1 MSGNT
6 SLQHTLGALLL
17 DSRHLLFTSTKMTR
31 WSDALRTSTSLRDGA
46 AASNLASLRP
56 SIRID
61 RLRDIHGYSHAT
73 LLRSVFG
80 QTWSQLRSV
89 DPARL
94 RQKDRA
100 WHVNILGERSIDVG
114 GPYRE
119 SLSQI
124 VHELEE
130 KHVRMFV
137 PSPNQ
142 RKSVGMLQDKY
153 LPNTDYRDEDH
164 MSMYY
169 FLGQLMGVALRSH
182 NPIVLNLPPF
192 VWKLVVG
199 QLTTRHDLK
208 EIDADLISYHDG
220 LLVLS
225 EEMEMSMVEMIG
237 KTEVKEVLNDD
248 GEDGILVA
256 AERSSTQ
263 QEDGGQKKRK
273 KEALAAAEEMF
284 AAQYD
289 LVWTTTNS
297 LGGTVVV
304 LLPDESDDAEEEEEE
319 EEEKEEEK
327 EEEEKV
333 KVEGDR
339 GEDSSKS
346 RGAPLSSASSSAAAS
361 LPPVKYVDIHKYV
374 SACEKYR
381 LEEFVPHAAA
391 VRRGLSTIVPL
402 VSLNLW
408 TWYELELQVC
418 GTPGFD
424 VSVLQ
429 RHTKYKNGLSD
440 NHMLV
445 QWLWSILNDFEPN
458 ERQRFLRF
466 VWGRTRL
473 PLAEEG
479 WTNSFVVSKRHSS
492 SSSSSSRNDSSSE
505 GDGGGEEDAV
515 LPEAHT
521 CFNQLDLPAYGSKEV
536 MRERLLF
543 AITFCS
549 SIDTDA

>member
-1 MSGNT
+1 MLNESLFSFLPIMDWKRTVSGNT
-6 SLQHTLGALLL
+6 SLQHTLGSLLL

-153 LPNTDYRDEDH
+153 LPNTDYRDDDH

-208 EIDADLISYHDG
+208 EVDADLISYHDG
-220 LLVLS
+220 LLVLV
-225 EEMEMSMVEMIG
+225 EEMEMNMVEMIG
-237 KTEVKEVLNDD
+237 KTEVN
-248 GEDGILVA
+248 
-256 AERSSTQ
+256 TQ
-263 QEDGGQKKRK
+263 QEDEGQEKRK
-273 KEALAAAEEMF
+273 KEALAATEEMF

-297 LGGTVVV
+297 LGGTVIV
-304 LLPDESDDAEEEEEE
+304 LLPDESDDAEEEE
-319 EEEKEEEK
+319 K
-327 EEEEKV
+327 EKV
-333 KVEGDR
+333 TVTVTVRGDK

-346 RGAPLSSASSSAAAS
+346 GGAPLSSGSSSAVAS
-361 LPPVKYVDIHKYV
+361 FQPVKYVDIHKYV

-391 VRRGLSTIVPL
+391 IRRGLSTIVPL
-402 VSLNLW
+402 VSLNIW

-440 NHMLV
+440 KHMLV
-445 QWLWSILNDFEPN
+445 QWLWSILNGFEPN

-492 SSSSSSRNDSSSE
+492 SGE
-505 GDGGGEEDAV
+505 GGGGEEDAV

-521 CFNQLDLPAYGSKEV
+521 CFNQLDLPAYGSKKV

-543 AITFCS
+543 AITYCS
-549 SIDTDA
+549 SIDADA